1 MTVQTKPDLINV
13 RWDHTGA
20 LHRPQWLREL
30 GYQHTEGKVSDQELR
45 DGQDRATRELISKEE
60 AAGIPVV
67 TDGELRRQSYHVSF
81 GAAVAGYDQVLPY
94 AYRRPAPDAQR
105 EPPGRLPTAMPPP
118 GPAIV
123 HRLPVKERLHFVKN
137 VVLDEYKYAASV
149 TDKPV
154 KVSLIGPDR
163 VWHRFEWESSKHVY
177 PDPDSFM
184 ADVVAIDK
192 QIIQELH
199 DAGCRY
205 VQFDEPSY
213 IDHVDAGFLQA
224 MKDRGEDS
232 QQTLDRAIKASNE
245 IIDAFPDMTFGVHIC
260 RGGGGGRGGR
270 IHREGGYDAIAEQ
283 LFNELHFD
291 RYLLEYDS
299 DHAGGFEPLAAVPK
313 GKVVML
319 GLVCNNTPDVESADY
334 LRMRLEEAS
343 KFISMDQ
350 AAIGPRCGMG
360 GLAEDIMWAK
370 LRVIREV
377 AEETWGNS

>member
-1 MTVQTKPDLINV
+1 MTAVTKADLTYV

-20 LHRPQWLREL
+20 LRRPDWLREL
-30 GYQHTEGKVSDQELR
+30 GYQYSEGRASEAELR
-45 DGQDRATRELISKEE
+45 AGQDKAIREMIQKEE
-60 AAGIPVV
+60 SAGVPVI
-67 TDGELRRQSYHVSF
+67 TDGEMRRQSYHVSF

-94 AYRRPAPDAQR
+94 AYRRPAAGATR
-105 EPPGRLPTAMPPP
+105 EPPGRLPSGMPGP

-123 HRLPVKERLHFVKN
+123 HRLPVKERLRYVKN
-137 VVLDEYKYAASV
+137 VILDEYKYAASV

-184 ADVVAIDK
+184 ADVAAIDK
-192 QIIQELH
+192 QIIQELT
-199 DAGCRY
+199 DAGCQY

-213 IDHVDAGFLQA
+213 IDHVDPSFLQA

-232 QQTLDRAIKASNE
+232 TETLSRAIRVTNE
-245 IIDAFPDMTFGVHIC
+245 IIDAFPRMTFGVHIC

-270 IHREGGYDAIAEQ
+270 IHREGSYDAIAEQ

-299 DHAGGFEPLAAVPK
+299 DRAGGFEPLASVPK

-319 GLVCNNTPDVESADY
+319 GLVCNNTPDVETADY
-334 LRMRLEEAS
+334 LKQRLDEAS
-343 KFISMDQ
+343 KFISLEQ
-350 AAIGPRCGMG
+350 AAIGPRCGLG
-360 GLAEDIMWAK
+360 SLPEDIMWRK
-370 LRVIREV
+370 LEVIRQV
-377 AEETWGNS
+377 AEETWS

>member
-1 MTVQTKPDLINV
+1 MTTEAKPDLLRV
-13 RWDHTGA
+13 RLDHTGA
-20 LHRPQWLREL
+20 LRRPDWLREL
-30 GYQHTEGKVSDQELR
+30 GYQHTEGKVTDAELR
-45 DGQDRATRELISKEE
+45 EGQDRAISEMIKKEE
-60 AAGIPVV
+60 QAGIPVV
-67 TDGELRRQSYHVSF
+67 TDGEMRRQSYHISF
-81 GAAVAGYDQVLPY
+81 GAAVAGYDKVEPY
-94 AYRRPAPDAQR
+94 IYRRPAAQR
-105 EPPGRLPTAMPPP
+105 EAPGRLPSAMPPP

-123 HRLPVKERLHFVKN
+123 HRLPVKERLHYVAN
-137 VVLDEYKYAASV
+137 PILDEYKYAASQ
-149 TDKPV
+149 TNRPV

-163 VWHRFEWESSKHVY
+163 VWHRFEWENSKHVY

-192 QIIQELH
+192 RIIQELH

-213 IDHVDAGFLQA
+213 IDHVDSGFLQA

-232 QQTLDRAIKASNE
+232 SETLERAIKATNE

-270 IHREGGYDAIAEQ
+270 IHREGSYDAIAEQ
-283 LFNELHFD
+283 LFNELHFT

-299 DHAGGFEPLAAVPK
+299 DAAGGFEPLASVPQ

-334 LRMRLEEAS
+334 LRSRLDQAS
-343 KFISMDQ
+343 QYISMDQ
-350 AAIGPRCGMG
+350 AAIGPRCGLG
-360 GLAEDIMWAK
+360 SLPEDILWGK
-370 LRVIREV
+370 IGVLRQV
-377 AEETWGNS
+377 ADETWGKNS